1 MKWSQFNFLFY
12 SKKIGYY
19 LHNTRMLS
27 LIKLDKESYDKLLK
41 IRKNPDRAKFLL
53 SETDYTYFVNAK
65 VLVSEQEDSNYIEKM
80 EYKKRKDSF
89 ASTSLGL
96 VLCPTLACNFACPY
110 CYEKK
115 LPTNVMS
122 EVVQSQ
128 LVNFINKYVGKC
140 KSITL
145 DWHGGEP
152 LLAFET
158 IKQIYS
164 KFESESKLPISSS
177 SMVSNGY
184 LLNEDICSYLA
195 SKKLNYLQIT

>member
-1 MKWSQFNFLFY
+1 
-12 SKKIGYY
+12 
-19 LHNTRMLS
+19 
-27 LIKLDKESYDKLLK
+27 
-41 IRKNPDRAKFLL
+41 
-53 SETDYTYFVNAK
+53 
-65 VLVSEQEDSNYIEKM
+65 
-80 EYKKRKDSF
+80 
-89 ASTSLGL
+89 
-96 VLCPTLACNFACPY
+96 
-110 CYEKK
+110 
-115 LPTNVMS
+115 MS

-195 SKKLNYLQIT
+195 SKKLNYLQITIDGNKFTHNKTRVLKMGDLLLRRLLKILIWLWN